1 MTGLEFDN
9 GPCVRF
15 LRREI
20 TVNPDADARDNSL
33 T

>member
-1 MTGLEFDN
+1 MTGLEFDL

-15 LRREI
+15 PRREI
-20 TVNPDADARDNSL
+20 TVNPDADAKGNSL